1 MSPDCSD
8 AGEILP
14 EREGGKYRRVYAYF
28 CVILVWDR
36 PKVMIT
42 WL

>member
-14 EREGGKYRRVYAYF
+14 EREGGKYRRIYAYF
-28 CVILVWDR
+28 CWIQARDGPEVKI
-36 PKVMIT
+36 I
-42 WL
+42 